1 VAINFLKQG
10 AKDYIVKNEH
20 TKELLWSSII
30 RLKENISL
38 KQEVEDLKRSLK
50 KI

>member
-20 TKELLWSSII
+20 TKNFFEFDYSAQGKYFIEAGS
-30 RLKENISL
+30 
-38 KQEVEDLKRSLK
+38 
-50 KI
+50 